1 MPLSNA
7 RHGLGGAE
15 QGTAYTDLV
24 TEYVKGS
31 TPDGE
36 MQAMRE
42 AFARATAAIYA
53 APNAAE
59 AWQSVERLTELA
71 AGIRGE
77 TADFRAYLAAYLLD
91 YHGLTTQELAAFMG
105 VTPARAGQLI
115 KRAREKGNP
124 VTEPAT
130 LPEQPHV
137 ALAIITSDRGVLVAK
152 RADGIPPWTFLGGDI
167 ETGESAADAMRRR
180 VQAEAGLPVTSVH
193 FIGRRI
199 HPKTSRVMVYGHV
212 EVGDGEPQLGDPDD
226 LTEVKWASIDET
238 RELMPD
244 MYGPVRQYLDEL
256 QRNA

>member
-1 MPLSNA
+1 MTCVGQIKA
-7 RHGLGGAE
+7 RV
-15 QGTAYTDLV
+15 YTDPV

-53 APNAAE
+53 WPNAAE
-59 AWQSVERLTELA
+59 AWQDVERLTKLAGEL
-71 AGIRGE
+71 RGE

-91 YHGLTTQELAAFMG
+91 YHGLTERELAAFMG
-105 VTPARAGQLI
+105 VTSTRAGQII
-115 KRAREKGNP
+115 KRGRKIRKEKGNP

-152 RADGIPPWTFLGGDI
+152 RKDGIPPWTFLGGDV
-167 ETGESAADAMRRR
+167 EPGESSADAMRRR

-212 EVGDGEPQLGDPDD
+212 EVGEGEPQLGDPDD
-226 LTEVKWASIDET
+226 LAEVKWASIDET
-238 RELMPD
+238 RDLMPD
-244 MYGPVRQYLDEL
+244 MYGPVRMYLDEL
-256 QRNA
+256 QRGT